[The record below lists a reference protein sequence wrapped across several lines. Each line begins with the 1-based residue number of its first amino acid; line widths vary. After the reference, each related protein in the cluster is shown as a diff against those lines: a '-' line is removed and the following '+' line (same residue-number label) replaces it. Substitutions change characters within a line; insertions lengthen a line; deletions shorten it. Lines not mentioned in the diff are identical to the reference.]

1 MKKIKVLVAED
12 HNIVREGLI
21 NCLNLN
27 SDVIVVGEACNGIEA
42 LKKTK
47 ELEPDILLLD
57 LSMPE
62 LDGIEVL
69 QIIKKRSP
77 EIKVII
83 LTAHYEKEYV
93 EEMRSKGADG
103 YLLKNITLTDLNK
116 AIDKVY
122 KGGKFFFDMLNN
134 EKEPNLDKPPEL
146 TDREIQVLRMLAN
159 ELSAKEIADKLNL
172 SVRTVETHRENIKKK
187 FNVTSMIS
195 LVKLAIKYGYIELE

>member
-27 SDVIVVGEACNGIEA
+27 SEVIVVGEACNGIEA

-122 KGGKFFFDMLNN
+122 KGGKFFFDKLND
-134 EKEPNLDKPPEL
+134 EKETYLDKPPEL

-195 LVKLAIKYGYIELE
+195 LVKLAIKYGYIDLE

>member
-27 SDVIVVGEACNGIEA
+27 SEVIVVGEACNGIEA

-83 LTAHYEKEYV
+83 LTAHYEKEYI

-122 KGGKFFFDMLNN
+122 KGGKFFFDKLND
-134 EKEPNLDKPPEL
+134 EKETHLDKPPEL

>member
-27 SDVIVVGEACNGIEA
+27 SKIIVVGEACNGIEA
-42 LKKTK
+42 LQKTK
-47 ELEPDILLLD
+47 ELNPDILLLD

-77 EIKVII
+77 EVKVII
-83 LTAHYEKEYV
+83 LTAHYEKEYI
-93 EEMRSKGADG
+93 EEMRNKGADG
-103 YLLKNITLTDLNK
+103 YLLKNITLTELND

-122 KGGKFFFDMLNN
+122 KGEKYYFDMLDG
-134 EKEPNLDKPPEL
+134 EKEPLADKPPEL
-146 TDREIQVLRMLAN
+146 TDREIQILRMLAN

-187 FNVTSMIS
+187 FNVNSMIS
-195 LVKLAIKYGYIELE
+195 LVKLAIKYGFIDLN